1 MASKRC
7 WFSKILL
14 LVSCCTDEHFVGGQS
29 SLLCIEC
36 QQGQI
41 QEQGDPVSVDQE
53 QERQEGMY
61 GGFGNDVGIQTIAQ
75 VDRIDIIT
83 GNHWL
88 VLFTTCSTSP
98 SSRDFEEHSVLHGR
112 VPTRAGDIPFQI
124 AVHDGE
130 EDL

>member
-1 MASKRC
+1 V
-7 WFSKILL
+7 
-14 LVSCCTDEHFVGGQS
+14 LVSCCAHKHFVGGLS

-61 GGFGNDVGIQTIAQ
+61 GGFGNNVGIQTIAQ

-83 GNHWL
+83 VNKWL
-88 VLFTTCSTSP
+88 VLFTTC
-98 SSRDFEEHSVLHGR
+98 
-112 VPTRAGDIPFQI
+112 PTGCR
-124 AVHDGE
+124 
-130 EDL
+130 